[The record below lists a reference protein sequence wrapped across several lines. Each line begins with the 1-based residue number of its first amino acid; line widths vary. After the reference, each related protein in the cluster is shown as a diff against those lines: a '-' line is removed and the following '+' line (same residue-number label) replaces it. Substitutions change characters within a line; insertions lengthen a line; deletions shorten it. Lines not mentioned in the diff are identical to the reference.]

1 MKIETIDMHDKHIIC
16 LDGKVD
22 TNTAPE
28 FDSALTRLIESG
40 SQQIVADFEKLSF
53 ISSAGLRV
61 LLAAAKKLKATQGEL
76 VVCAMNPTVAEVFAI
91 SGFSTILRVFDDR
104 ESALAG

>member
-1 MKIETIDMHDKHIIC
+1 MNIEIIDIHGKHIIC
-16 LDGKVD
+16 LEGKVD

-28 FDSALTRLIESG
+28 FDSALTHLIESG
-40 SQQIVADFEKLSF
+40 SQHIVADFEKLSF

-76 VVCAMNPTVAEVFAI
+76 VVCTMNSTVAEVFAI

-104 ESALAG
+104 DSALAE